1 MENKFEHTD
10 LNVKQNIATDND
22 DIEKIAIVKTNDTPL
37 YPSQEISSVEKVEK
51 KQPLAIVE
59 HNIPSKRISY
69 INEMEME
76 MEIDN
81 DDIAADK
88 MELTW
93 FQAMMNNQDTQQTIN
108 MMLTCT
114 FEFYRVIMSTLLTL
128 FVPQSCGGSPC
139 SISDKMSPADA
150 YGTFALTSNFITLGL
165 FCIMYFIETKRE
177 WCLINYLDINRFK
190 PRDNESVQKA
200 LDCLSPQRQLRIQD
214 FDSKYKYAGYICMVA
229 FTLNSLFSGMVVFVD
244 FLDSKTLTVYL
255 TNTLFMST
263 KLADVYTI
271 VNTKKYIFLSSY
283 LSKKI
288 QYNDVDPDKKEIDSS
303 VSIEE

>member
-1 MENKFEHTD
+1 MGALEQSNR
-10 LNVKQNIATDND
+10 LLMRILSLVASARAQL
-22 DIEKIAIVKTNDTPL
+22 VKTNDTPL

-69 INEMEME
+69 INEME

-165 FCIMYFIETKRE
+165 FCIMYFI
-177 WCLINYLDINRFK
+177 
-190 PRDNESVQKA
+190 
-200 LDCLSPQRQLRIQD
+200 
-214 FDSKYKYAGYICMVA
+214 
-229 FTLNSLFSGMVVFVD
+229 
-244 FLDSKTLTVYL
+244 
-255 TNTLFMST
+255 
-263 KLADVYTI
+263 
-271 VNTKKYIFLSSY
+271 
-283 LSKKI
+283 
-288 QYNDVDPDKKEIDSS
+288 
-303 VSIEE
+303 

>member
-1 MENKFEHTD
+1 MEKN
-10 LNVKQNIATDND
+10 DND
-22 DIEKIAIVKTNDTPL
+22 NALISKDDDVEKSPVIKTNNTPL
-37 YPSQEISSVEKVEK
+37 YPSTEISTVEKVDGIKSFRE
-51 KQPLAIVE
+51 VE
-59 HNIPSKRISY
+59 HIIPSKRISY
-69 INEMEME
+69 ID
-76 MEIDN
+76 EIDN
-81 DDIAADK
+81 DDTAADK

-108 MMLTCT
+108 MVLTCT

-128 FVPQSCGGSPC
+128 FVPQSCGGAPC
-139 SISDKMSPADA
+139 SVSDKMAPTDA
-150 YGTFALTSNFITLGL
+150 YGTFALVSNFITLGL
-165 FCIMYFIETKRE
+165 FVIMYFIETKRE

-200 LDCLSPQRQLRIQD
+200 LEDLSLKRQLRIQD
-214 FDSKYKYAGYICMVA
+214 FDNTYKYAGYVCMVA

-283 LSKKI
+283 LSRKI
-288 QYNDVDPDKKEIDSS
+288 QYNDVDPDKKEVNGA
-303 VSIEE
+303 VSIE

>member
-1 MENKFEHTD
+1 MEE
-10 LNVKQNIATDND
+10 LNNCID
-22 DIEKIAIVKTNDTPL
+22 DEKSTVIKTNNTPL
-37 YPSQEISSVEKVEK
+37 YPSTEISSVEKIDEI
-51 KQPLAIVE
+51 KQIIRVTPA
-59 HNIPSKRISY
+59 IPSKRISY
-69 INEMEME
+69 IDEV
-76 MEIDN
+76 DN
-81 DDIAADK
+81 NDTAADK

-128 FVPQSCGGSPC
+128 FVPQSCGGAPC
-139 SISDKMSPADA
+139 SISDKMAPTDS
-150 YGTFALTSNFITLGL
+150 YGTFALVSNFITLGL

-200 LDCLSPQRQLRIQD
+200 LEDLSLKRQLRIQD
-214 FDSKYKYAGYICMVA
+214 FDYTYKYAGYVCMVA
-229 FTLNSLFSGMVVFVD
+229 FTLNSIFSGMVVFID

-283 LSKKI
+283 LSRKI
-288 QYNDVDPDKKEIDSS
+288 QYNDVDPDKKEVNGT

>member
-1 MENKFEHTD
+1 MENKFEHAD

-22 DIEKIAIVKTNDTPL
+22 DIEKITNVKTNDTPL

-59 HNIPSKRISY
+59 HIIPSKRISY
-69 INEMEME
+69 INE

-128 FVPQSCGGSPC
+128 
-139 SISDKMSPADA
+139 
-150 YGTFALTSNFITLGL
+150 
-165 FCIMYFIETKRE
+165 
-177 WCLINYLDINRFK
+177 
-190 PRDNESVQKA
+190 
-200 LDCLSPQRQLRIQD
+200 
-214 FDSKYKYAGYICMVA
+214 
-229 FTLNSLFSGMVVFVD
+229 
-244 FLDSKTLTVYL
+244 
-255 TNTLFMST
+255 
-263 KLADVYTI
+263 
-271 VNTKKYIFLSSY
+271 
-283 LSKKI
+283 
-288 QYNDVDPDKKEIDSS
+288 
-303 VSIEE
+303 